1 MIDEAL
7 EHLVKGIVDNPEEVV
22 ITERDGR
29 RGTTLEVRVHPDDIG
44 KVIGRNGR
52 TAKALRTVVSAL
64 AGRSVRVDLIEA
76 GEARQLLLVV
86 GRIGRAHGLRG
97 EVTIEV
103 RTDNPEERFA
113 VGNVLTTEPSNLG
126 PLTIETV
133 RNHNGTYLLSFSG
146 KLDRSQAEMLRNAT
160 LLTEVN
166 VKSSHEVEDSFH
178 ISEIVGLTVKNLEG
192 TTIGKVVD
200 VMELPVQDTLVIEIS
215 NGSELLLPFVKKH
228 VPEVNLDSS
237 ELVIDNYEGLL

>member
-1 MIDEAL
+1 M
-7 EHLVKGIVDNPEEVV
+7 
-22 ITERDGR
+22 
-29 RGTTLEVRVHPDDIG
+29 
-44 KVIGRNGR
+44 
-52 TAKALRTVVSAL
+52 
-64 AGRSVRVDLIEA
+64 
-76 GEARQLLLVV
+76 LLVV

-133 RNHNGTYLLSFSG
+133 RNHNGTYLLSFKG
-146 KLDRSQAEMLRNAT
+146 KLDRNQAELLRNAT
-160 LLTEVN
+160 LLAQVDVE
-166 VKSSHEVEDSFH
+166 SSHEVEDSFH

-192 TTIGKVVD
+192 ISIGKVID
-200 VMELPVQDTLVIEIS
+200 VMELPAQDTLVIELA
-215 NGSELLLPFVKKH
+215 NGKELLLPFVKKH
-228 VPEVNLDSS
+228 VPEVNLDNN